1 MTQSLISIRGLE
13 VRYNNSFKA
22 LKNVNLE
29 LYHGEFA
36 IVLGSSGAGKSTLL
50 RAINCLVPH
59 SAGEIVSSSLGVIDP
74 KQASLLRA
82 FRRDIAMVF
91 QQHQLIDRLTA
102 LDNVLMGRLGFHPSF
117 RSLFPLPAADQDW
130 ALSCLDRVG
139 LLNKALEKVRN
150 LSGGQQQRVGI
161 ARALAQEPKIILAD
175 EPIASLDPKSS
186 NQILTLMKDICMRD
200 GIAALLSLHQVEFA
214 KQYGDRIL
222 GLSGGSICCDNSPD
236 QIGDYEIELIYQT
249 LQDVV
254 VG

>member
-22 LKNVNLE
+22 LKNINIDLH
-29 LYHGEFA
+29 HGEFA

-82 FRRDIAMVF
+82 FRRDIAIVF

-186 NQILTLMKDICMRD
+186 NQILTLLKDICMHD

-222 GLSGGSICCDNSPD
+222 GLSSGSICCDTSSD